1 MVLKYVTHMFLSWR
15 RSSRFYCYGSIFF
28 VSLTILS
35 LVNVPSNS
43 SEITQPVIKLMIF
56 GDSLTAGYGLKRSE
70 SFSEKLSNALK
81 SKGRNVRI
89 ILSSVSGDT
98 TAGGKARLD
107 WALIEKPDAFLLE
120 LGANDGLRGIEPSV
134 SRENLESIIKKLK
147 KNRVK
152 TLIVGMFAPPN
163 LGKEYSREF
172 NNIFSSLARKYSL
185 LFYPFFLEGVAANPQ
200 LNQADGIHPNP
211 KGVDE
216 IIKRML
222 PIVMKLVR

>member
-1 MVLKYVTHMFLSWR
+1 MFLSWR

-56 GDSLTAGYGLKRSE
+56 GDSLTAGYGLKRSDT
-70 SFSEKLSNALK
+70 FSEKLSNALK

>member
-1 MVLKYVTHMFLSWR
+1 MFLSWR

-28 VSLTILS
+28 VPLTILS

-56 GDSLTAGYGLKRSE
+56 GDSLTAGYGLKRSD

-152 TLIVGMFAPPN
+152 TLIAGMFAPPN

-172 NNIFSSLARKYSL
+172 NNIYSSLARKYSL

>member
-56 GDSLTAGYGLKRSE
+56 GDSLTAGYGLKRSD

-172 NNIFSSLARKYSL
+172 NNIFSSLAKKYSL

>member
-1 MVLKYVTHMFLSWR
+1 MFLSWR

>member
-56 GDSLTAGYGLKRSE
+56 GDSLTAGYGLKRSD

-98 TAGGKARLD
+98 TAGGEARLD

>member
-56 GDSLTAGYGLKRSE
+56 GDSLTAGYGLKRSD

-81 SKGRNVRI
+81 RKGRNVRI

>member
-28 VSLTILS
+28 VPLTILS

-56 GDSLTAGYGLKRSE
+56 GDSLTAGYGLKRSD

-152 TLIVGMFAPPN
+152 TLIAGMFAPPN

-172 NNIFSSLARKYSL
+172 NNIYSSLARKYSL

>member
-1 MVLKYVTHMFLSWR
+1 
-15 RSSRFYCYGSIFF
+15 
-28 VSLTILS
+28 
-35 LVNVPSNS
+35 
-43 SEITQPVIKLMIF
+43 MIF
-56 GDSLTAGYGLKRSE
+56 GDSLTAGYGLKRSD

-120 LGANDGLRGIEPSV
+120 LGANDGLRGIDPSV

-152 TLIVGMFAPPN
+152 TLIAGMFAPPN

-172 NNIFSSLARKYSL
+172 NNIFSSLAKKYSL

>member
-15 RSSRFYCYGSIFF
+15 QSSRFYCYGSIFF

-56 GDSLTAGYGLKRSE
+56 GDSLTAGYGLKRSD
-70 SFSEKLSNALK
+70 SFSEKLSKALK

-152 TLIVGMFAPPN
+152 TLIAGMFAPPN

-172 NNIFSSLARKYSL
+172 NNIYSSLARKYSL

-200 LNQADGIHPNP
+200 LNQPDGIHPNP

-216 IIKRML
+216 IVKRML

>member
-1 MVLKYVTHMFLSWR
+1 MFLSWR

-56 GDSLTAGYGLKRSE
+56 GDSLTAGYGLKRSD

-107 WALIEKPDAFLLE
+107 WALIEKPDVFLLE

-222 PIVMKLVR
+222 PIIMKLVR

>member
-1 MVLKYVTHMFLSWR
+1 MFLSWR

-28 VSLTILS
+28 VPLTILS

-56 GDSLTAGYGLKRSE
+56 GDSLTAGYGLKRSD

-81 SKGRNVRI
+81 RKGRNVRI

-152 TLIVGMFAPPN
+152 TLIAGMFAPPN

-172 NNIFSSLARKYSL
+172 NNIYSSLARKYSL

>member
-35 LVNVPSNS
+35 LINVPSNS

-56 GDSLTAGYGLKRSE
+56 GDSLTAGYGLKRSD

-172 NNIFSSLARKYSL
+172 NNIFSSLAKKYSL

>member
-56 GDSLTAGYGLKRSE
+56 GDSLTAGYGLKRSD

>member
-28 VSLTILS
+28 VPLTILS

-56 GDSLTAGYGLKRSE
+56 GDSLTAGYGLKRSD

-81 SKGRNVRI
+81 SKGCNVRI

-120 LGANDGLRGIEPSV
+120 LGANDGLRGIDPSV

-172 NNIFSSLARKYSL
+172 NNIFSSLAKKYSL

>member
-1 MVLKYVTHMFLSWR
+1 MFLSWR

-56 GDSLTAGYGLKRSE
+56 GDSLTAGYGLKRSD

-152 TLIVGMFAPPN
+152 TLIAGMFAPPN

-172 NNIFSSLARKYSL
+172 NNIYSSLARKYSL

>member
-56 GDSLTAGYGLKRSE
+56 GDSLTAGYGLKRSD

-152 TLIVGMFAPPN
+152 TLIAGMFAPPN

-172 NNIFSSLARKYSL
+172 NNIFSSLAKKYSL

>member
-28 VSLTILS
+28 VPLTILS

-56 GDSLTAGYGLKRSE
+56 GDSLTAGYGLKRSD

-152 TLIVGMFAPPN
+152 ILIAGMFAPPN

-172 NNIFSSLARKYSL
+172 NNIYSSLARKYSL

>member
-28 VSLTILS
+28 VPLTILS

-56 GDSLTAGYGLKRSE
+56 GDSLTAGYGLKRSD

-120 LGANDGLRGIEPSV
+120 LGANDGLRGIDPSV

-172 NNIFSSLARKYSL
+172 NNIFSSLAKKYSL

>member
-1 MVLKYVTHMFLSWR
+1 MFLSWR

-28 VSLTILS
+28 VPLTILS

-56 GDSLTAGYGLKRSE
+56 GDSLTAGYGLKRSD

-152 TLIVGMFAPPN
+152 TLIAGMFAPPN

-172 NNIFSSLARKYSL
+172 NNIFSSLAKKYSL

>member
-56 GDSLTAGYGLKRSE
+56 GDSLTAGYGLKRSD

-152 TLIVGMFAPPN
+152 TLIAGMFAPPN

-172 NNIFSSLARKYSL
+172 NNIYSSLARKYSL

>member
-1 MVLKYVTHMFLSWR
+1 MFLSWR

-56 GDSLTAGYGLKRSE
+56 GDSLTAGYGLKRSD

>member
-107 WALIEKPDAFLLE
+107 WALIEKPDVFLLE

>member
-15 RSSRFYCYGSIFF
+15 RSSRFYRYGSIFF
-28 VSLTILS
+28 VPLTILS

-56 GDSLTAGYGLKRSE
+56 GDSLTAGYGLKRSD

>member
-1 MVLKYVTHMFLSWR
+1 MFLSWR

-172 NNIFSSLARKYSL
+172 NNIFSSLAKKYGL

>member
-56 GDSLTAGYGLKRSE
+56 GDSLTAGYGLKRSD

-172 NNIFSSLARKYSL
+172 NNIYSSLARKYSL

>member
-56 GDSLTAGYGLKRSE
+56 GDSLTAGYGLKRSD
-70 SFSEKLSNALK
+70 SFSEKLSKALK

-152 TLIVGMFAPPN
+152 TLIAGMFAPPN

-172 NNIFSSLARKYSL
+172 NNIYSSLARKYSL
-185 LFYPFFLEGVAANPQ
+185 LFYPFFLEGVVANPQ

>member
-1 MVLKYVTHMFLSWR
+1 MFLSWR

-28 VSLTILS
+28 VPLTILS

-56 GDSLTAGYGLKRSE
+56 GDSLTAGYGLKRSD

-152 TLIVGMFAPPN
+152 ILIAGMFAPPN

-172 NNIFSSLARKYSL
+172 NNIYSSLARKYSL

>member
-35 LVNVPSNS
+35 LINVPSNS

-56 GDSLTAGYGLKRSE
+56 GDSLTAGYGLKRSD

-98 TAGGKARLD
+98 TAGGEARLD

-172 NNIFSSLARKYSL
+172 NNIFSSLAKKYSL